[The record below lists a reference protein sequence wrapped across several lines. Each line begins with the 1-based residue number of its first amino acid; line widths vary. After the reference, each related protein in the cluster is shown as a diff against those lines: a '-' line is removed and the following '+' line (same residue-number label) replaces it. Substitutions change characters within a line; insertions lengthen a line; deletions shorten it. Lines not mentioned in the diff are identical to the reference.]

1 MRRQADERKADAQG
15 IRDESQE
22 QLRKADEMDPDV
34 NTDDQRKGGRG
45 SDRGAGDRD
54 ENRGPDQNR
63 DDEGRHVARDADG
76 DQRRP

>member
-1 MRRQADERKADAQG
+1 MRQQADERKADAQG

-22 QLRKADEMDPDV
+22 QLRKADELDPDV
-34 NTDDQRKGGRG
+34 NTDDKRKGGRG
-45 SDRGAGDRD
+45 DDRGAGDRD
-54 ENRGPDQNR
+54 ENRGPDLNR